1 MPTERYEPAK
11 QLDREP
17 SSAPGIGRR
26 DFLKRGVAVGAGA
39 VALGGVAPRAD
50 ASVGGIEWDLE
61 ADVVVIGSG
70 ATGLPAAVS
79 AADHG
84 ASVIIVEQHFD
95 VGGRAIISAG
105 GVGIGGGNQ
114 FQIDNGIED
123 TPDMI
128 FDDWTRPDH
137 PESVFSDRVLIRA
150 FADECVPTYDFLIEN
165 GVTFSS
171 IWGPV
176 TADRV
181 SRRPVT
187 RIWPNRDEE
196 VRRGAAGSGLI
207 RPLERSARSK
217 GVQILL
223 TQRMTRIYR
232 ETPASGR
239 VLGIAVEEVDEMYRP
254 TGRTMNIHAK
264 KGVIIGTGGSTSNV
278 NFRRIFDPRLT
289 EEYQAHGHELTPQ
302 NADGEIAAMAIGAI
316 LWATANQTS
325 NGLFS
330 GGHTVRRGNLGC
342 RDNYTTTAGWDVQNS
357 PLAGRMRASGFRVQ
371 DPQNLILVKE
381 NGLRFY
387 DEMADER
394 DSGYLNAAFAWSGDR
409 NRLDGGGP
417 IWAIFDADAVEREQ
431 WTLAPPYIDPD
442 FFFSGDTLE
451 ELARKIIQNPYQWR
465 PMPPEVLRATVER
478 YNSFVDS
485 GVDID
490 FGKAAP
496 EFKIQRPPFHAAWG
510 TPILHDCNVGLRINE
525 KAQVVDLKGEVIPG
539 LYCAGESAGGFAKH
553 GLAKG
558 VVMGRVA
565 GRDAALSDVAG

>member
-1 MPTERYEPAK
+1 MGEAPDRQKNAQPEQGNAK
-11 QLDREP
+11 SMDRR
-17 SSAPGIGRR
+17 AFFKKGAVVGV
-26 DFLKRGVAVGAGA
+26 GAVAVGGTAA
-39 VALGGVAPRAD
+39 RA
-50 ASVGGIEWDLE
+50 ASASNIEWDLE
-61 ADVVVIGSG
+61 ADVVVIGAG

-84 ASVIIVEQHFD
+84 ASVIVVEQHFD

-114 FQIDNGIED
+114 FQIDQGIVD

-137 PESVFSDRVLIRA
+137 PESVFSDRELIRA
-150 FADECVPTYDFLIEN
+150 FADENVATYNFLIDN
-165 GVTFSS
+165 GVSFGS

-176 TADRV
+176 TADRT

-187 RIWPNRDEE
+187 RIWPNPEEE

-207 RPLERSARSK
+207 RPLERSAREK

-223 TQRMTRIYR
+223 RQRMTKIHR
-232 ETPASGR
+232 EEQYSGR
-239 VLGIAVEEVDEMYRP
+239 VLGITVEEVDDMYRP
-254 TGRTMNIHAK
+254 LNRTMNIRAR
-264 KGVIIGTGGSTSNV
+264 KGVIIGTGGNSSNV

-302 NADGEIAAMAIGAI
+302 NADGEVAAMAIGAT
-316 LWATANQTS
+316 LWAAANQTS

-357 PLAGRMRASGFRVQ
+357 PLAKRMRASGFAVRNS
-371 DPQNLILVKE
+371 QNLILVKE
-381 NGLRFY
+381 NGRRFY
-387 DEMADER
+387 NEMADER

-417 IWAIFDADAVEREQ
+417 IWGIFDADAVEREE
-431 WTLAPPYIDPD
+431 WTLEPPYVDPN
-442 FFFSGDTLE
+442 FFFSADTLE
-451 ELARKIIQNPYQWR
+451 ELAGKIIQNPYQWR

-485 GVDID
+485 GVDED
-490 FGKAAP
+490 FGKPTP
-496 EFKIQRPPFHAAWG
+496 EFKILRPPFYAAWG
-510 TPILHDCNVGLRINE
+510 TPILHDCNVGLRING
-525 KAQVVDLKGEVIPG
+525 KAQVVDMGGNVIPG

-565 GRDAALSDVAG
+565 GRDAALSTVEV